1 MDDWLQH
8 PDRIEACQSIVIMN
22 EQESPMKITTLGEL
36 QWWSLEVISG
46 TIMAV
51 GVGIFAGRQSLGLAR
66 NLSCA
71 AAGVLLSV
79 FLIGVTA

>member
-1 MDDWLQH
+1 
-8 PDRIEACQSIVIMN
+8 MN

-51 GVGIFAGRQSLGLAR
+51 GVGIFAGRQSLGLVVTF
-66 NLSCA
+66 LV

-79 FLIGVTA
+79 FLIGACLEGWGIVAPP